1 MDSSVVGSDNL
12 VASRLTSISHERLLN
27 RLDRPQSSS
36 FFPRQEGH
44 IFTAA
49 SGLHRHAASRIDEE
63 QEAVSSTSG
72 ISFLLRNQRLK
83 AIDVFNQSEN
93 AYNRSKNHFFR
104 KVWKFV
110 VVTSNNSHCRL
121 RTALLT
127 SSTRLTTQP
136 VMDRASAE
144 SAVQIDQTSS
154 VPAHRPSL
162 IAPIIISEDQSSA
175 LVTTTAM
182 GLSVRQSLCHT
193 SEAYVRSS
201 TFEEESISFRD
212 QTRPPSANASVRAPI
227 VTSEVNSLS
236 LARPPSASSYVLR
249 RMSTDSSI
257 NCRSLS
263 SQTKSI
269 SQPQS
274 PEFHPRRASLPVSP
288 CRLPMKKRKLN
299 WSQLDSDALLCS
311 PATPSDLNQC
321 TSSSCS
327 SFDFSFLNVP
337 KSPATAA
344 TVSNISDV
352 TSSLA
357 PSVRSSQPSPYL
369 SLPSHSPL
377 IINCSPDYS
386 PASLA
391 RTNHR
396 NNPIITTS
404 SMPSTSS
411 FEDRRPRSIPAPLT
425 STQIT
430 SGGLAAKKLE
440 KNDVF
445 NSASNISQG
454 SGTLHNLFGN
464 EGWKLFDSQTAVC
477 FNHIPR
483 THYSTH
489 RFLWTNCFTNQRQ
502 HLAAASLDDDSDRCD
517 RPCSSLYGPN
527 VDYTRHCQSIVSKNL
542 WNTDVGLPDVPH
554 LTAIYCSCFLLSL
567 KIHHSYVLSAYCL
580 LAKVTLNCTYR
591 CTFPSVTHCTC
602 VKGILE
608 RALWPDY
615 VCTCRNRTN
624 HVVPDHGSAGLLSTG
639 IRERAVHL
647 FVSRALQL
655 LLSTRNPV
663 VRPPTNTKNCTEYSK
678 RSSLLI
684 RSLPTTAS
692 HPTQVNRTSDS
703 LHSIAAPS
711 SDEVTNLVRPQPSF
725 IDSIKRRHSMDF
737 SKSSFYQ
744 HQPYNGFS
752 AAKPSPT
759 SVSNQLNGPTSVSS
773 SVFSPSNKHPVL
785 GRTRSVMAIG
795 HNPSTLAAER
805 VNNNTQVSSA
815 FSGSTTCTTDRPM
828 SKQRTGFD
836 SVPDLP
842 QLMRR
847 WLWLVETAKLSI
859 IIIDSMTS
867 VLNTD
872 ASLPYNHDLF
882 ESLIVKKK
890 NKDGRGVD
898 SLLPYYNH
906 SERRELVNGI
916 QISEV
921 RAPNRALP
929 LELEMA
935 ENTTP
940 PDATSSC
947 VKSNE
952 DPVNSPLSCA
962 PLTSLNTKFKP
973 TLVLSSNPES
983 ECQGLS
989 STDTPHNAQIIMMLS
1004 PADVTPTLDSSKLT
1018 AADDVII
1025 SADQRI
1031 SKLDSVVRLG
1041 SMKSSFPLFLV
1052 SASSSAGAAALA
1064 AATARATGAPPSSL
1078 VPVPVQI
1085 SYVPTS
1091 SIAAKTDSSQQAVSP
1106 LSSITASSKCDDR
1119 SPLEPPEQHHLISLS
1134 TSVTNGKRSN
1144 DPQPSEYKAPL
1155 LYDTSCL
1162 IGSLDNKLLDSSNIE
1177 LVVGSKNT
1185 GGIAL
1190 SYPPA
1195 AVAHPSA

>member
-1 MDSSVVGSDNL
+1 AHYSTCCLPPLQTADRHSHGPSLINQGNSSGLHMDSSVVGSDNL

-49 SGLHRHAASRIDEE
+49 SGLHRHATSRIDEE
-63 QEAVSSTSG
+63 QEAVSSTSE
-72 ISFLLRNQRLK
+72 IEDMC
-83 AIDVFNQSEN
+83 IDNSSEDSLNGAPHLNGTSGLVQYPN
-93 AYNRSKNHFFR
+93 AVGSAPSPK
-104 KVWKFV
+104 
-110 VVTSNNSHCRL
+110 VTSNNSHCRL

-127 SSTRLTTQP
+127 SSKRLTSQP
-136 VMDRASAE
+136 VIDRPSAE

-175 LVTTTAM
+175 LVTTAAV
-182 GLSVRQSLCHT
+182 GLSVRQPLCQT

-201 TFEEESISFRD
+201 TFEEESTSFRD

-227 VTSEVNSLS
+227 VTSEANSLT
-236 LARPPSASSYVLR
+236 LARPPSASFYVHR

-344 TVSNISDV
+344 TVGNISDV
-352 TSSLA
+352 TSSLT
-357 PSVRSSQPSPYL
+357 PSLRSSQPSPYL

-377 IINCSPDYS
+377 IINCSPDYPPS
-386 PASLA
+386 SLS

-396 NNPIITTS
+396 NNPIIATS

-440 KNDVF
+440 KNDVS

-454 SGTLHNLFGN
+454 TGTLHNLFARQ
-464 EGWKLFDSQTAVC
+464 S
-477 FNHIPR
+477 HI
-483 THYSTH
+483 
-489 RFLWTNCFTNQRQ
+489 
-502 HLAAASLDDDSDRCD
+502 
-517 RPCSSLYGPN
+517 
-527 VDYTRHCQSIVSKNL
+527 V
-542 WNTDVGLPDVPH
+542 
-554 LTAIYCSCFLLSL
+554 
-567 KIHHSYVLSAYCL
+567 
-580 LAKVTLNCTYR
+580 
-591 CTFPSVTHCTC
+591 
-602 VKGILE
+602 
-608 RALWPDY
+608 RA
-615 VCTCRNRTN
+615 
-624 HVVPDHGSAGLLSTG
+624 
-639 IRERAVHL
+639 
-647 FVSRALQL
+647 SRAFLSVHCGQITCARAGIAPITSFQITAAPACANE
-655 LLSTRNPV
+655 LSTRSPV
-663 VRPPTNTKNCTEYSK
+663 VRPPTNTKNCAEYSK

-684 RSLPTTAS
+684 RSLPTTTS
-692 HPTQVNRTSDS
+692 HPTQVNRINDC
-703 LHSIAAPS
+703 LHSIVAPS
-711 SDEVTNLVRPQPSF
+711 SEEVANLVRSQSSF
-725 IDSIKRRHSMDF
+725 IDSMKRRHSMDF
-737 SKSSFYQ
+737 SKSSSYQ

-752 AAKPSPT
+752 SAKPNT
-759 SVSNQLNGPTSVSS
+759 TAVSNQLNGPTSVLS
-773 SVFSPSNKHPVL
+773 SVFSPSNKHPVF
-785 GRTRSVMAIG
+785 GRTRSVMAID
-795 HNPSTLAAER
+795 HNPSSLAAEQA
-805 VNNNTQVSSA
+805 NTNTQVSSA
-815 FSGSTTCTTDRPM
+815 ISGNTTCTTDRPVA
-828 SKQRTGFD
+828 KQRTGFD

-847 WLWLVETAKLSI
+847 WL
-859 IIIDSMTS
+859 
-867 VLNTD
+867 
-872 ASLPYNHDLF
+872 
-882 ESLIVKKK
+882 
-890 NKDGRGVD
+890 
-898 SLLPYYNH
+898 
-906 SERRELVNGI
+906 
-916 QISEV
+916 
-921 RAPNRALP
+921 
-929 LELEMA
+929 EMA

-940 PDATSSC
+940 SDATSSC
-947 VKSNE
+947 VKSSE
-952 DPVNSPLSCA
+952 DPVNSPLLCA
-962 PLTSLNTKFKP
+962 PLTNHNTKFEP

-983 ECQGLS
+983 ERQGLS

-1018 AADDVII
+1018 AADDVI
-1025 SADQRI
+1025 SLADQRI

-1091 SIAAKTDSSQQAVSP
+1091 SIAAKTDSSQQTVSL

-1119 SPLEPPEQHHLISLS
+1119 SPLEPPEQRHLISLS
-1134 TSVTNGKRSN
+1134 TSVTNGKRGN
-1144 DPQPSEYKAPL
+1144 DPQPPQCKTPL
-1155 LYDTSCL
+1155 LYDASCL

-1190 SYPPA
+1190 SYPPT
-1195 AVAHPSA
+1195 AVAHP

>member
-1 MDSSVVGSDNL
+1 MCVHHAVTTRFPSEWTADRHSHGPSLINQGNSSGLHMDSSVVGSDNL

-49 SGLHRHAASRIDEE
+49 SGLHRHATSRIDEE
-63 QEAVSSTSG
+63 QEAVSSTSE
-72 ISFLLRNQRLK
+72 IEDMC
-83 AIDVFNQSEN
+83 IDNSSEDSLNGAPHLNGTSGLVQYPN
-93 AYNRSKNHFFR
+93 AVGSAPSPK
-104 KVWKFV
+104 
-110 VVTSNNSHCRL
+110 VTSNNSHCRL

-127 SSTRLTTQP
+127 SSKRLTSQP
-136 VMDRASAE
+136 VIDRPSAE

-175 LVTTTAM
+175 LVTTAAV
-182 GLSVRQSLCHT
+182 GLSVRQPLCQT

-201 TFEEESISFRD
+201 TFEEESTSFRD

-227 VTSEVNSLS
+227 VTSEANSLT
-236 LARPPSASSYVLR
+236 LARPPSASFYVHR

-344 TVSNISDV
+344 TVGNISDV
-352 TSSLA
+352 TSSLT
-357 PSVRSSQPSPYL
+357 PSLRSSQPSPYL

-377 IINCSPDYS
+377 IINCSPDYPS
-386 PASLA
+386 SSLS

-396 NNPIITTS
+396 NNPIIATS

-440 KNDVF
+440 KNDVS

-454 SGTLHNLFGN
+454 TGTLHNLF
-464 EGWKLFDSQTAVC
+464 V
-477 FNHIPR
+477 
-483 THYSTH
+483 
-489 RFLWTNCFTNQRQ
+489 
-502 HLAAASLDDDSDRCD
+502 
-517 RPCSSLYGPN
+517 
-527 VDYTRHCQSIVSKNL
+527 
-542 WNTDVGLPDVPH
+542 
-554 LTAIYCSCFLLSL
+554 
-567 KIHHSYVLSAYCL
+567 
-580 LAKVTLNCTYR
+580 
-591 CTFPSVTHCTC
+591 
-602 VKGILE
+602 
-608 RALWPDY
+608 
-615 VCTCRNRTN
+615 
-624 HVVPDHGSAGLLSTG
+624 
-639 IRERAVHL
+639 
-647 FVSRALQL
+647 
-655 LLSTRNPV
+655 STRSPV
-663 VRPPTNTKNCTEYSK
+663 VRPPTNTKNCAEYSK

-684 RSLPTTAS
+684 RSLPTTTS
-692 HPTQVNRTSDS
+692 HPTQVNRINDC
-703 LHSIAAPS
+703 LHSIVAPS
-711 SDEVTNLVRPQPSF
+711 SEEVANLVRSQSSF
-725 IDSIKRRHSMDF
+725 IDSMKRRHSMDF
-737 SKSSFYQ
+737 SKSSSYQ

-752 AAKPSPT
+752 SAKPNT
-759 SVSNQLNGPTSVSS
+759 TAVSNQLNGPTSVLS
-773 SVFSPSNKHPVL
+773 SVFSPSNKHPVF
-785 GRTRSVMAIG
+785 GRTRSVMAID
-795 HNPSTLAAER
+795 HNPSSLAAEQA
-805 VNNNTQVSSA
+805 NTNTQVSSA
-815 FSGSTTCTTDRPM
+815 ISGNTTCTTDRPVA
-828 SKQRTGFD
+828 KQRTGFD

-847 WLWLVETAKLSI
+847 WL
-859 IIIDSMTS
+859 
-867 VLNTD
+867 
-872 ASLPYNHDLF
+872 
-882 ESLIVKKK
+882 
-890 NKDGRGVD
+890 
-898 SLLPYYNH
+898 
-906 SERRELVNGI
+906 
-916 QISEV
+916 
-921 RAPNRALP
+921 
-929 LELEMA
+929 EMA

-940 PDATSSC
+940 SDATSSC
-947 VKSNE
+947 VKSSE
-952 DPVNSPLSCA
+952 DPVNSPLLCA
-962 PLTSLNTKFKP
+962 PLTNHNTKFEP

-983 ECQGLS
+983 ERQGLS

-1018 AADDVII
+1018 AADDVI
-1025 SADQRI
+1025 SLADQRI

-1091 SIAAKTDSSQQAVSP
+1091 SIAAKTDSSQQTVSL

-1119 SPLEPPEQHHLISLS
+1119 SPLEPPEQRHLISLS
-1134 TSVTNGKRSN
+1134 TSVTNGKRGN
-1144 DPQPSEYKAPL
+1144 DPQPPQCKTPL
-1155 LYDTSCL
+1155 LYDASCL

-1190 SYPPA
+1190 SYPPT

>member
-27 RLDRPQSSS
+27 RLDRPQSSA

-63 QEAVSSTSG
+63 QEAVSSTSE
-72 ISFLLRNQRLK
+72 IEDMC
-83 AIDVFNQSEN
+83 IDNSSEDSLNGAPHLNGTSGMVQYPN
-93 AYNRSKNHFFR
+93 AVGLAPPPK
-104 KVWKFV
+104 
-110 VVTSNNSHCRL
+110 VTSNNSHCRL

-175 LVTTTAM
+175 LVTTTAV
-182 GLSVRQSLCHT
+182 GLSVHQSLCHT
-193 SEAYVRSS
+193 SEAYMRSS
-201 TFEEESISFRD
+201 TFEEEEV
-212 QTRPPSANASVRAPI
+212 QTRPPSAIASVRAPV
-227 VTSEVNSLS
+227 VTSEVNSLT

-337 KSPATAA
+337 KSPSAA
-344 TVSNISDV
+344 VTVSNISDV
-352 TSSLA
+352 ISSLA
-357 PSVRSSQPSPYL
+357 PSVRSSQPSSYL

-377 IINCSPDYS
+377 IINCSPDYP
-386 PASLA
+386 PASLS
-391 RTNHR
+391 RTNGR
-396 NNPIITTS
+396 NNPIIATP
-404 SMPSTSS
+404 SMSSTSS
-411 FEDRRPRSIPAPLT
+411 FEDRRPRSIPAPLN

-430 SGGLAAKKLE
+430 SGGLTSKKLE

-445 NSASNISQG
+445 NSAGNIPQG
-454 SGTLHNLFGN
+454 SGTLHNLF
-464 EGWKLFDSQTAVC
+464 V
-477 FNHIPR
+477 
-483 THYSTH
+483 ST
-489 RFLWTNCFTNQRQ
+489 
-502 HLAAASLDDDSDRCD
+502 
-517 RPCSSLYGPN
+517 
-527 VDYTRHCQSIVSKNL
+527 QS
-542 WNTDVGLPDVPH
+542 
-554 LTAIYCSCFLLSL
+554 
-567 KIHHSYVLSAYCL
+567 
-580 LAKVTLNCTYR
+580 
-591 CTFPSVTHCTC
+591 
-602 VKGILE
+602 
-608 RALWPDY
+608 
-615 VCTCRNRTN
+615 
-624 HVVPDHGSAGLLSTG
+624 
-639 IRERAVHL
+639 
-647 FVSRALQL
+647 
-655 LLSTRNPV
+655 PV

-684 RSLPTTAS
+684 RSLPTTTS
-692 HPTQVNRTSDS
+692 HPTQMNRTNDC

-711 SDEVTNLVRPQPSF
+711 SDEVTNVVRSQPSF
-725 IDSIKRRHSMDF
+725 IDSMKRRHSMDF

-752 AAKPSPT
+752 SAKPNTT
-759 SVSNQLNGPTSVSS
+759 SVSNQLNGHTSVPS

-785 GRTRSVMAIG
+785 GRTRSVMTIG
-795 HNPSTLAAER
+795 HNPSSLAAER

-815 FSGSTTCTTDRPM
+815 FSGNATCTTDRPL

-847 WLWLVETAKLSI
+847 WL
-859 IIIDSMTS
+859 
-867 VLNTD
+867 
-872 ASLPYNHDLF
+872 
-882 ESLIVKKK
+882 
-890 NKDGRGVD
+890 
-898 SLLPYYNH
+898 
-906 SERRELVNGI
+906 
-916 QISEV
+916 
-921 RAPNRALP
+921 
-929 LELEMA
+929 EMA
-935 ENTTP
+935 EDTTP
-940 PDATSSC
+940 SDATSSC

-952 DPVNSPLSCA
+952 DPVNSPLLRA
-962 PLTSLNTKFKP
+962 PLTNLTTKFKP

-983 ECQGLS
+983 ERQGLS
-989 STDTPHNAQIIMMLS
+989 STDIPSHNAQIIMMLS
-1004 PADVTPTLDSSKLT
+1004 PTDVTPSLDLSKLT
-1018 AADDVII
+1018 ATDNVINL
-1025 SADQRI
+1025 ADQRI

-1091 SIAAKTDSSQQAVSP
+1091 SNAAKTDSSQQTVSP
-1106 LSSITASSKCDDR
+1106 LSSITASSKCDDH
-1119 SPLEPPEQHHLISLS
+1119 SPLEPPEQRHLISLS

-1144 DPQPSEYKAPL
+1144 DSQPPEYKAPL
-1155 LYDTSCL
+1155 LYDASCL
-1162 IGSLDNKLLDSSNIE
+1162 IGSLDNNLLDSSNIE

-1190 SYPPA
+1190 SYPPT

>member
-63 QEAVSSTSG
+63 QEAVSSTSE
-72 ISFLLRNQRLK
+72 IEDMC
-83 AIDVFNQSEN
+83 IDNSSEDSLNGAPHLNGTSGMVQYPN
-93 AYNRSKNHFFR
+93 AVGSAPPPK
-104 KVWKFV
+104 
-110 VVTSNNSHCRL
+110 VTSNNSHCRL

-454 SGTLHNLFGN
+454 SGTLHNLF
-464 EGWKLFDSQTAVC
+464 V
-477 FNHIPR
+477 
-483 THYSTH
+483 
-489 RFLWTNCFTNQRQ
+489 
-502 HLAAASLDDDSDRCD
+502 
-517 RPCSSLYGPN
+517 
-527 VDYTRHCQSIVSKNL
+527 
-542 WNTDVGLPDVPH
+542 
-554 LTAIYCSCFLLSL
+554 
-567 KIHHSYVLSAYCL
+567 
-580 LAKVTLNCTYR
+580 
-591 CTFPSVTHCTC
+591 
-602 VKGILE
+602 
-608 RALWPDY
+608 
-615 VCTCRNRTN
+615 
-624 HVVPDHGSAGLLSTG
+624 
-639 IRERAVHL
+639 
-647 FVSRALQL
+647 
-655 LLSTRNPV
+655 STRNPV

-847 WLWLVETAKLSI
+847 WL
-859 IIIDSMTS
+859 
-867 VLNTD
+867 
-872 ASLPYNHDLF
+872 
-882 ESLIVKKK
+882 
-890 NKDGRGVD
+890 
-898 SLLPYYNH
+898 
-906 SERRELVNGI
+906 
-916 QISEV
+916 
-921 RAPNRALP
+921 
-929 LELEMA
+929 EMA

-940 PDATSSC
+940 SDATSSC

-973 TLVLSSNPES
+973 TLVLSSNTES